1 LYAERRRQRYSIPI
15 PVLPIGT
22 IKALPRLRCCKHA
35 FYAKNWHVLASFE
48 LEARCCRAARCGRQT
63 RYNPSFTSPRNLMA
77 RPRSEDKRNAII
89 SAALAEFAVRGV
101 WSTPTSAISKAAGV
115 AEGTLFTYFASK
127 EILMNEI
134 YRELKIEL
142 AEAIMANFP
151 HAADPRSKFVHL
163 WNKYVHWGAQNP
175 VKMKVMGQLRLS
187 DQITEES
194 RAAGSTPFAAL
205 IELMQSSIKD
215 KIIRNYPVDF
225 IGAMFSGL
233 AETTMV
239 YMESSAKDGTDYC
252 AAGFETLWRG
262 LTL

>member
-1 LYAERRRQRYSIPI
+1 
-15 PVLPIGT
+15 
-22 IKALPRLRCCKHA
+22 
-35 FYAKNWHVLASFE
+35 
-48 LEARCCRAARCGRQT
+48 
-63 RYNPSFTSPRNLMA
+63 MA

-89 SAALAEFAVRGV
+89 NAALTEFSVRGA

-142 AEAIMANFP
+142 AEIIMVDFP
-151 HAADPRSKFVHL
+151 HAADPRGQFIHL
-163 WNKYVHWGAQNP
+163 WDKYVHWGAQNP

-194 RAAGSTPFAAL
+194 RAAGSAPFAAL
-205 IELMQSSIKD
+205 IELMQNSIKD
-215 KIIRNYPVDF
+215 KLIRDYPVDF

-233 AETTMV
+233 AETTMA
-239 YMESSAKDGTDYC
+239 YMANGENDDTDYC
-252 AAGFETLWRG
+252 AAGFDTLWRG
-262 LTL
+262 LAL